1 MKLNLLFLHNNPC
14 QSIQTRIKR
23 KTTDRSFAKGEAAVN
38 PFIYVAD

>member
-14 QSIQTRIKR
+14 QSIQTKIKR

-38 PFIYVAD
+38 LLIYVVD